1 MQSKIKFT
9 DLYQLISDK
18 TAVVSKVVSL
28 IKSSSFIGGKEVSNF
43 EKKIF
48 LNLLKLKNV

>member
-28 IKSSSFIGGKEVSNF
+28 IKSSSFIGGKKF
-43 EKKIF
+43 QILKKIF
-48 LNLLKLKNV
+48 LNL